1 MKWLDG
7 SDISPERFTGE
18 SLCEK
23 LSMEMYSYDED
34 KWSECDDAVYN
45 ALLIIDFDAVLVM
58 EGFPTP
64 YYGYFSVDIF
74 RKMIDAFRAIG
85 DDDDAEVLSQALK
98 LDEYYSEI
106 IAGGENNG
114 AYEELSDKLSEL
126 ENSLYINTDLDM
138 WGLVYRYLDR
148 YIEEQTSLKI

>member
-98 LDEYYSEI
+98 LDEHYSEI
-106 IAGGENNG
+106 IAGGENDG

-148 YIEEQTSLKI
+148 YIEEQTSLTI